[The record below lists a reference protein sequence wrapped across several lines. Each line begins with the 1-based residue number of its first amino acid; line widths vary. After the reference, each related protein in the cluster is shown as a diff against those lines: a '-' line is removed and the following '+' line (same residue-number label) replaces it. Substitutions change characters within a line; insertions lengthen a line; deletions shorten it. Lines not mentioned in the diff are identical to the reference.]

1 MRLLALPLVFSLL
14 ATVASSQDPEKVHL
28 AWKFMKGESLRYE
41 MTYGMDMNIADM
53 EIKQEILSAFTMGV
67 QEVNADGSATV
78 EMRYD
83 RVKIKMSGV
92 LEVEYDSDAPK
103 KEGGEKKEGEEGM
116 PDIAGMMSRAMGVMV
131 GKSFT
136 VRMSRKGEMSDIKGF
151 DKIMEAMAKEFGA
164 EGGGEMLKGMYSE
177 DQVRQMFQSGFG
189 FVPNRAV
196 AKGESWDNNAEFKL
210 EQLGTMSMKSKLT
223 LRDIKREGK
232 EAAIK
237 MDTKID
243 VKGDE
248 GAMVEVTDGKM
259 NSELTWSVELGR
271 LESMSGTM
279 TMKMGAAGQEFD
291 ISAAITMKL
300 APKKDRKDH

>member
-28 AWKFMKGESLRYE
+28 AWKFTKGESLRYE

-53 EIKQEILSAFTMGV
+53 EMKQEILSGFTMGV

-83 RVKIKMSGV
+83 RVKIKMTGIM
-92 LEVEYDSDAPK
+92 EVEYDSDAPK
-103 KEGGEKKEGEEGM
+103 KEGEKKEGEEGA
-116 PDIAGMMSRAMGVMV
+116 PDIAGMMSRAMGAMV

-136 VRMSRKGEMSDIKGF
+136 VKMSPKGEMSDIKGF
-151 DKIMEAMAKEFGA
+151 DKIMEAMSKEFGD

-189 FVPNRAV
+189 FVPGRAV

-223 LRDIKREGK
+223 LKDIKREGK

-237 MDTKID
+237 MDTKIE

-248 GAMVEVTDGKM
+248 GAMVEVSDGKM

-271 LESMSGTM
+271 LEAMSGTM
-279 TMKMGAAGQEFD
+279 TMKMAAAGQEFD